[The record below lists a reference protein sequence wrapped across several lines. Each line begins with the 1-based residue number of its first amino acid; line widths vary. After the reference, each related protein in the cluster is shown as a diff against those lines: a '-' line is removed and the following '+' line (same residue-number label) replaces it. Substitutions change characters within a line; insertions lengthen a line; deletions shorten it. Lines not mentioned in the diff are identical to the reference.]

1 MPQDVSGTGKLLS
14 VVSLLA
20 VTCSLVPQAAWSQT
34 QYVTDWEKKPAA
46 KTSTATTTNVTT
58 TTKKGDTKVTT
69 TTTTTTATG
78 TPAAPKAPKIVV
90 IAKPTKHVSTAAK
103 WQQFADYIILKPGQE
118 SLQLTLT
125 VYNGPEGTKP
135 MRAIRAALSGR
146 ELFTEK
152 SFKGKQT
159 LALDLSDA
167 LTPGSTQIVFQAYG
181 DVGATFSWDLTSKS
195 SPTIKELNPKS
206 ATIGASV
213 KATGKQLP
221 TDVRAYTVTV
231 GGKQATVGS
240 ASVDAVEFKV
250 PEGIKPD
257 AKGEVP
263 VLITVSGVKF
273 KALTLKVVSE
283 PEIQSF
289 SHVSISSQQ
298 VMTITGKNFGK
309 DASKVKVTFGGVPGD
324 IMSCSDTSLTV
335 RTPEITEI
343 PSTREVQVT
352 VDGVKCKRAGTL
364 FFSMRNVE
372 NNDGYSPFGV
382 PSQFE

>member
-1 MPQDVSGTGKLLS
+1 MPQYVSGTGKLLS

-20 VTCSLVPQAAWSQT
+20 VTSLVPQAAWSQT

-78 TPAAPKAPKIVV
+78 TPAAPKAKIVV

-118 SLQLTLT
+118 SLPLTLN
-125 VYNGPEGTKP
+125 VYNGPEGSKP
-135 MRAIRAALSGR
+135 MRAIRATLSGR

-152 SFKGKQT
+152 SFKGKET

-167 LTPGSTQIVFQAYG
+167 LTPGSTQIVFQTYG
-181 DVGATFSWDLTSKS
+181 DVGATFTWDLTSKS
-195 SPTIKELNPKS
+195 SPSIKELNPKS

-221 TDVRAYTVTV
+221 TDVRAYTITV
-231 GGKQATVGS
+231 GGKAATVSTAGG
-240 ASVDAVEFKV
+240 DAVEFKV
-250 PEGIKPD
+250 PDGIKPD

-263 VLITVSGVKF
+263 VLVTVSGQKF
-273 KALTLKVVSE
+273 KALMLKVVSE

-309 DASKVKVTFGGVPGD
+309 DAAKVKVTFGGIPGD
-324 IMSCSDTSLTV
+324 IMSCSDNSITV

-343 PSTREVQVT
+343 PSTREVLVT
-352 VDGVKCKRAGTL
+352 VDGVKCKKAGTL

-382 PSQFE
+382 PNQFQ